1 MKKLLALF
9 CASFFSF
16 ALPSSAD
23 SYFSVGFGSYE
34 FDLDIPDM
42 PSGVKATNDIKGLE
56 GVVGF
61 ESSPNIAWEARLGL
75 GLGSSNTK
83 FSYEGQSVSTDL
95 EYKAKSYFSGYFRPQ
110 YKNAHIQIYGLLGYT
125 SIGGEASFDGGSED
139 TTDDG
144 FSYGLGAGFIFAEK
158 NSLNIEWKNLAKTDS
173 GDITGLSVSFQRNF

>member
-1 MKKLLALF
+1 MKNFVLF
-9 CASFFSF
+9 FVSLFSV
-16 ALPSSAD
+16 LPASAD
-23 SYFSVGFGSYE
+23 SYFSVGLGNYE
-34 FDLDIPDM
+34 FDFDFPEL

-83 FSYEGQSVSTDL
+83 VSYQGESVSTDL

-110 YKNAHIQIYGLLGYT
+110 YKNAHLQIYGLFGYS
-125 SIGGEASFDGGSED
+125 SIGGEASFEGGSED

-144 FSYGLGAGFIFAEK
+144 FSYGAGAGVIFGK
-158 NSLNIEWKNLAKTDS
+158 VNSINVEWKNLAKTDS